1 MVNLMNVSDQEL
13 VLNYFNGDLESLEIL
28 IRRYLKPIYSFVCRY
43 IGNKQDAEDVTQV
56 VFVKVWR
63 NLKKFDREKSF
74 KTWIFSIAKNS
85 CIDFLRKKKTISFSE
100 FSARGETSPSWGEEN
115 EKGKNGLTDAL
126 TDPHPLPQ
134 ELLEKADMA
143 QMLTS
148 VMDNLSPK
156 YRMVLFLRYN
166 DHFTFREIAEA
177 LNEPLHTVKSRHRRA
192 LVMLREILA
201 KT

>member
-1 MVNLMNVSDQEL
+1 MVNLMNVSDQKL

-28 IRRYLKPIYSFVCRY
+28 IRRYLKPIYSFAYRY
-43 IGNKQDAEDVTQV
+43 IGNEQDAEDVTQV

-85 CIDFLRKKKTISFSE
+85 CIDFLRKKKTISFSV
-100 FSARGETSPSWGEEN
+100 FEN
-115 EKGKNGLTDAL
+115 EKGENGLTDAL

-192 LVMLREILA
+192 LVILKEILT
-201 KT
+201 KI